1 MKKSIILATVLLSAV
16 AQANPYH
23 HGYRPHHHHHHSG
36 PGWGWVVP
44 AVITG
49 AIVYGATRP
58 APPPPAP
65 VIYVPPG
72 MNPPPPGF
80 RYEQLLD
87 ANCNC
92 YRWVLVQ
99 GQ

>member
-1 MKKSIILATVLLSAV
+1 MKKLLALVLVFGCSL

-23 HGYRPHHHHHHSG
+23 GYRHHHHHG
-36 PGWGWVVP
+36 GGWGWVAP
-44 AVITG
+44 AVIG
-49 AIVYGATRP
+49 GLVVYGATRAATP
-58 APPPPAP
+58 TPPPP
-65 VIYVPPG
+65 VVY
-72 MNPPPPGF
+72 NPPQTLPIPPVGY

-99 GQ
+99 NGLQ

>member
-1 MKKSIILATVLLSAV
+1 MKKLIALTLLALSIPAM
-16 AQANPYH
+16 AQHNHYYG
-23 HGYRPHHHHHHSG
+23 HGHGRGGY
-36 PGWGWVVP
+36 GWGWVAP

-58 APPPPAP
+58 APPPSVVYVPNPNPQVLPPAP
-65 VIYVPPG
+65 VGYH
-72 MNPPPPGF
+72 
-80 RYEQLLD
+80 YEQLLD

-99 GQ
+99 G